1 MVARVR
7 VSPLTIQVG
16 QRCVRQLQRQVDQG
30 DQHPIDEEQFVI
42 ESGASRPPPRR
53 SQSVDSRCAVH
64 GSVNSFDHI
73 AEMRTIKAAEGRMKQ
88 GRAARKDVT
97 IHSNPRGPPSS
108 YQRRITIV
116 TAPNCG
122 PVAERGQHRF
132 YAMISSFTHCAL
144 PVSWRLAAPVDLTC
158 EAALGAMPA
167 LERVLD
173 LTNSGPLVLLNPSHP
188 DRQAVSM
195 A

>member
-88 GRAARKDVT
+88 GRAARKT
-97 IHSNPRGPPSS
+97 SQSTQTRAARPPPTNAES
-108 YQRRITIV
+108 QLLPHQT
-116 TAPNCG
+116 
-122 PVAERGQHRF
+122 VALLQNGG
-132 YAMISSFTHCAL
+132 STDFT
-144 PVSWRLAAPVDLTC
+144 P
-158 EAALGAMPA
+158 
-167 LERVLD
+167 
-173 LTNSGPLVLLNPSHP
+173 
-188 DRQAVSM
+188 
-195 A
+195 